1 MKINILGGGIS
12 AISLAYFLQK
22 SKHIKEINIFEKSEQ
37 LGGLLRSY
45 DIKNIKYDVGPHIIF
60 SKHKDILKIILKILG
75 KNKKKIRRSNKIL
88 YKKNILIKYP
98 FENELYKLPKKDLD
112 FAMNKFLNNRYNNI
126 IPDNMKKFFLKNF
139 GEGITKLYL
148 EPYNRKIW
156 KFPVE
161 KLDTQMVSRIPQPPK
176 EDIIKSS
183 KGISTEGYKHQLYFH
198 YPKAGGIES
207 LFKCFEKKLNNKV
220 KIFKNVKIEK
230 IKNINKSF
238 KIIYKKNEIYSDKL
252 ISTIPLNDFYK
263 YFKSPLKVRKISK
276 RLKYNSIIISI
287 VNIKGDIGGNN
298 FAFMVPDKKI
308 IFHRLSKLD
317 FLGNAYSK
325 KNSTT
330 FEVEITFRKNT
341 HIDKASNN
349 LIYNKIISGLKKL
362 GFLKSKNDINFYQI
376 KRFDYAYVI
385 YDTNHRKNVDYLINY
400 YNKKN
405 IQLLG
410 RWGSWEYL
418 NSDQVIYQ
426 ARNMAK
432 NILKKIN

>member
-1 MKINILGGGIS
+1 
-12 AISLAYFLQK
+12 
-22 SKHIKEINIFEKSEQ
+22 
-37 LGGLLRSY
+37 
-45 DIKNIKYDVGPHIIF
+45 
-60 SKHKDILKIILKILG
+60 
-75 KNKKKIRRSNKIL
+75 
-88 YKKNILIKYP
+88 
-98 FENELYKLPKKDLD
+98 
-112 FAMNKFLNNRYNNI
+112 
-126 IPDNMKKFFLKNF
+126 
-139 GEGITKLYL
+139 
-148 EPYNRKIW
+148 
-156 KFPVE
+156 
-161 KLDTQMVSRIPQPPK
+161 
-176 EDIIKSS
+176 
-183 KGISTEGYKHQLYFH
+183 
-198 YPKAGGIES
+198 
-207 LFKCFEKKLNNKV
+207 
-220 KIFKNVKIEK
+220 
-230 IKNINKSF
+230 
-238 KIIYKKNEIYSDKL
+238 
-252 ISTIPLNDFYK
+252 
-263 YFKSPLKVRKISK
+263 
-276 RLKYNSIIISI
+276 
-287 VNIKGDIGGNN
+287 
-298 FAFMVPDKKI
+298 MVPDKKI